1 MKTFEEN
8 KSFFLLLTQ
17 AVSQGI
23 VIINQE
29 SIIIAASERT
39 YAMFGYSEDEVIGMP
54 IEGLMVD
61 QDRQSCSV
69 AVDTVFNNIEN
80 INIISSTPLIGQRKN
95 KVELPLEIVLFRF
108 QDHGRRYAL
117 ALFKDMTALKNKDVE
132 IHELQSQLEL
142 KIKERTR
149 ELRDT
154 VAILKKEI
162 KRREKA
168 EAQLA
173 LTLQKER
180 ELNEL
185 KTKFLSLVSHEFKTP
200 LGGILT
206 SATLV
211 GKYKTTLDQEVRDK
225 HLIKIIGAVQH
236 LNSILDDFLSVE
248 RLEKGKEVY
257 HKTNFS
263 LSKIVNDVIYNAN
276 MLLKSGQRINYP
288 ANIDEVVI
296 RQDEKIVSLAL
307 TNLLHNAI
315 KYSPED
321 MEIDV
326 QVVLCEE
333 KVIFHIIDKGIG
345 IPVKDQK
352 HIFERYFRAENVLL
366 TQGTGIGLNI
376 VKSHIENLGGKI
388 YFSSEHEKGSTFSLE
403 FPLIEQTSQK

>member
-23 VIINQE
+23 VIINKE
-29 SIIIAASERT
+29 GIIIAASERT
-39 YAMFGYSEDEVIGMP
+39 HAMFGYSEDEVIGMP
-54 IEGLMVD
+54 IEGLIVD
-61 QDRQSCSV
+61 RDKQSCSI
-69 AVDTVFNNIEN
+69 AVKAVFNKIEN
-80 INIISSTPLIGQRKN
+80 INIISSTSLIGQRKN
-95 KVELPLEIVLFRF
+95 KAQLPLEIVFFRF
-108 QDHGRRYAL
+108 QDQGLKYVL
-117 ALFKDMTALKNKDVE
+117 ALFKDMTVLKNKDVE
-132 IHELQSQLEL
+132 IHELHSQLEL

-154 VAILKKEI
+154 VAILKKEM

-211 GKYKTTLDQEVRDK
+211 GKYKTTLDQEIRDK
-225 HLIKIIGAVQH
+225 HLFKIIGAVRH

-257 HKTNFS
+257 RKTNFS

-288 ANIDEVVI
+288 ANIDEVII

-326 QVVLCEE
+326 QVVLCKE
-333 KVIFHIIDKGIG
+333 KVIFHIIDRGIG
-345 IPVKDQK
+345 IPLKDQK

-376 VKSHIENLGGKI
+376 VKTHIENLGGKI
-388 YFSSEHEKGSTFSLE
+388 YFSSEPEKGSTFSLE
-403 FPLIEQTSQK
+403 FPLIAQIPKN

>member
-1 MKTFEEN
+1 MKTFEGN

-326 QVVLCEE
+326 QVVLCKE

-345 IPVKDQK
+345 IPFKDQK